1 MALIFPSDNE
11 LFEDLNNVGNKNI
24 DITTHIK
31 NYAFGIVYR
40 AKLNE
45 MFDIDNKNIV
55 NNNWN
60 SIITYNSIYT
70 YMEDA
75 V

>member
-11 LFEDLNNVGNKNI
+11 LFEDLNIVGNKNI

-40 AKLNE
+40 AKLGE
-45 MFDIDNKNIV
+45 MFDIENKNMV
-55 NNNWN
+55 NSENEIEALE
-60 SIITYNSIYT
+60 SIEQGNHQ
-70 YMEDA
+70 D
-75 V
+75 